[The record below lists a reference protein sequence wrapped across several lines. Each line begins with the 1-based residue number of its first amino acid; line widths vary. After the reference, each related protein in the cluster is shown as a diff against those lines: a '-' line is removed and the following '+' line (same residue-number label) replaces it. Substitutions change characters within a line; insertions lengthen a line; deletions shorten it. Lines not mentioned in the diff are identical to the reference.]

1 MKSMRKTRRSSR
13 QVVLD
18 ELELVMRRLEQIK
31 NMVDKHCV
39 APVRSQIVTDLQ
51 SKAQA
56 EQQGQA
62 HPLTPV
68 QEDEAALAEPS
79 KLALAAAEPAM
90 PKRRKSGGC
99 PGGPK
104 AYNEFVKKWLAEQ
117 RAAGREMTYQEAL
130 KEIKQNNIY
139 TQSCGLPPKKN
150 KTRKLNKGNKV
161 PQTPGRVNAPYV
173 PYVQN
178 SPNASP
184 SSLAASAAPSS
195 LAASAA
201 PSSLAAS
208 AAPSSLAASA
218 APVKE
223 RGKSLPPTAAN
234 LEKQESERQYLEEGL
249 ASRRAA
255 REAEDSAKLESG
267 LPPIKEEGTPSP
279 AAAPEYE
286 DLGMNDDLGMRK
298 IRVNGRELLMT
309 NGNSGLF
316 EYKNGAPG
324 DFVGYLKNGEVVP
337 SSPPEV

>member
-1 MKSMRKTRRSSR
+1 
-13 QVVLD
+13 
-18 ELELVMRRLEQIK
+18 
-31 NMVDKHCV
+31 
-39 APVRSQIVTDLQ
+39 
-51 SKAQA
+51 
-56 EQQGQA
+56 
-62 HPLTPV
+62 
-68 QEDEAALAEPS
+68 
-79 KLALAAAEPAM
+79 
-90 PKRRKSGGC
+90 
-99 PGGPK
+99 
-104 AYNEFVKKWLAEQ
+104 
-117 RAAGREMTYQEAL
+117 
-130 KEIKQNNIY
+130 
-139 TQSCGLPPKKN
+139 LPPKKN

-184 SSLAASAAPSS
+184 SSLAA
-195 LAASAA
+195 
-201 PSSLAAS
+201 
-208 AAPSSLAASA
+208 A